1 MLEALKPGAIIA
13 SVGRGVCI
21 DEDALIELATSG
33 QIGFAA
39 LDVTTVEPL
48 PADSPLWDLPN
59 VLVAPHTAANSE
71 KEDARIADLF
81 IDNVRA
87 FIDGRR
93 LRNVV
98 NTELFY

>member
-1 MLEALKPGAIIA
+1 MA
-13 SVGRGVCI
+13 STGRATRSTPSRSCI
-21 DEDALIELATSG
+21 DEDALIELAASG

-71 KEDARIADLF
+71 KEDARIAELF

-98 NTELFY
+98 DTELFY

>member
-1 MLEALKPGAIIA
+1 MLRQTSDEVAT
-13 SVGRGVCI
+13 VGGKFQRQLQGLFPP
-21 DEDALIELATSG
+21 A
-33 QIGFAA
+33 Q
-39 LDVTTVEPL
+39 L